1 MTGIRDFLATIN
13 KRPSCMA
20 RVNWAEETSRF
31 SYRRIRAI
39 IVGLEDDAICMKAS
53 NYIAKAWCKQTGRN
67 QEEIE
72 ARLKSCLDERQEIL
86 QMKRYERKTKGIPV
100 LDEDEYERLK
110 KENECL
116 KMKLEKYESDSQ
128 NPLYQA
134 RMEGIRTLV
143 EQLIVYAEGEDKK
156 VAREIKIA
164 LNIKLANGYIA
175 SNVLTDEWK
184 QRLEDLGRDR
194 PRRNDT
200 MTFNNQVGTVVAHAD
215 QITLQYKE
223 NE

>member
-1 MTGIRDFLATIN
+1 MTGIRDFLAAIN
-13 KRPSCMA
+13 RRPSCMA

-39 IVGLEDDAICMKAS
+39 IVGLEDDAICMKVC
-53 NYIAKAWCKQTGRN
+53 NYITKAWCKQTGRN

-86 QMKRYERKTKGIPV
+86 LMKRYEQNTKGVSV
-100 LDEDEYERLK
+100 LDEDEYNRLK

-116 KMKLEKYESDSQ
+116 KMKLENYESDSL
-128 NPLYQA
+128 NSFNQA
-134 RMEGIRTLV
+134 RMEGMRTLV
-143 EQLIVYAEGEDKK
+143 EQLIIYAEGEDKK

-164 LNIKLANGYIA
+164 LNTKMANGFVA
-175 SNVLTDEWK
+175 SDVLTQEWK

-200 MTFNNQVGTVVAHAD
+200 MTFKNQVGTVVAHAD
-215 QITLQYKE
+215 QVTLQYRE
-223 NE
+223 DE